1 MSSPAPTPSAP
12 AAFRLAPGG
21 LHEMVARYLLDHPS
35 ASHTPTAVAKAL
47 TRSNGAVGNA
57 LHRLAEAGQATLTST
72 KPRRYTATP
81 TTRDAF
87 GRTGIPPVA
96 RPRPAP
102 APPPA
107 AVPKPRPALP
117 PTTPDGGIIR
127 PSGQVY
133 RPRKLADLP
142 DVEVLRKLRTA
153 EVPVLLYGPPGT
165 GKTSVIEAAFGDDLI
180 TIAGD
185 GDTQVG
191 DLIGE
196 YTQTPD
202 GRYEFVYGPLITAM
216 QEGKVLLV
224 DDATLISPAVLAV
237 MYPAMDGRK
246 RIIVKAH
253 KGEAVEAAPG
263 FYVIAGHNP
272 GVHGAILSEALSSRF
287 AVQVEVSTDFD
298 LATKLK
304 IDSRAVRVARN
315 LARRRESGEIGWS
328 PQLREL
334 IAFQKIADVLGVP
347 AAAANLM
354 GIAPAEDR
362 PVVADTVEKVFGIKL
377 APLALGK
384 QI

>member
-12 AAFRLAPGG
+12 RLAPFE
-21 LHEMVARYLLDHPS
+21 LHQLVARYLLDHPS
-35 ASHTPTAVAKAL
+35 GSHTPTTVAKAL
-47 TRSNGAVGNA
+47 ARSNGAVGNA

-87 GRTGIPPVA
+87 GRTGTPPVA
-96 RPRPAP
+96 KPRPTPPLVPAP
-102 APPPA
+102 AV
-107 AVPKPRPALP
+107 VPKPRPPLP

-202 GRYEFVYGPLITAM
+202 GRYEFIHGPLITAM
-216 QEGKVLLV
+216 VEGKVLLI

-237 MYPAMDGRK
+237 VYPAMDGRK
-246 RIIVKAH
+246 RIVVKAH
-253 KGEAVEAAPG
+253 KGETIDAAPG

-272 GVHGAILSEALSSRF
+272 GVHGAILTEALSSRF
-287 AVQVEVSTDFD
+287 SVQVEVSTDFD
-298 LATKLK
+298 LATRLK
-304 IDSRAVRVARN
+304 IDSRAVTVARN
-315 LARRRESGEIGWS
+315 LHRRREAGDIGWS

-334 IAFQKIADVLGVP
+334 IAFQKIVDVLGVP
-347 AAAANLM
+347 AAAANLI
-354 GIAPAEDR
+354 GIAPEEDR
-362 PVVADTVEKVFGIKL
+362 PTVTDTVEKAFGAKL
-377 APLALGK
+377 TPLALGT

>member
-1 MSSPAPTPSAP
+1 MSSPAPPP
-12 AAFRLAPGG
+12 AAEALRLAPYA
-21 LHEMVARYLLDHPS
+21 LRRLVAEYLLHNPGPQ
-35 ASHTPTAVAKAL
+35 APTAVAQAL
-47 TRSNGAVGNA
+47 GRSSGAVGNA
-57 LHRLAEAGQATLTST
+57 LERLTEAGQAVLTSP
-72 KPRRYTATP
+72 KPLRYAATD
-81 TTRDAF
+81 TTRDALSIKA
-87 GRTGIPPVA
+87 GVLPPKA
-96 RPRPAP
+96 PPAP
-102 APPPA
+102 APVPPKPRPA
-107 AVPKPRPALP
+107 AVPK
-117 PTTPDGGIIR
+117 TTPDGGIIR

-142 DVEVLRKLRTA
+142 DVEVLRKLRAA

-185 GDTQVG
+185 GDTQTS

-202 GRYEFVYGPLITAM
+202 GRYEFIYGPLITAM

-253 KGEAVEAAPG
+253 KGETIEAAPG
-263 FYVIAGHNP
+263 FYIVAGHNP
-272 GVHGAILSEALSSRF
+272 GVHGAILTEALSSRF
-287 AVQVEVSTDFD
+287 SVQVEVSTDFD
-298 LATKLK
+298 LANRLN
-304 IDSRAVRVARN
+304 INRWAVNVARN
-315 LARRRESGEIGWS
+315 LARRRESGDVGWS

-334 IAFQKIADVLGVP
+334 IAFQKIADVLGLR
-347 AAAANLM
+347 AAAANLI
-354 GIAPAEDR
+354 GIAPLEDR
-362 PVVADTVEKVFGIKL
+362 PVVADTVQKVFGEKF
-377 APLALGK
+377 APLSLGT

>member
-1 MSSPAPTPSAP
+1 MSSPAPPP
-12 AAFRLAPGG
+12 AAEAPRLAPYA
-21 LHEMVARYLLDHPS
+21 LRRLVAEYLLRNPGPQ
-35 ASHTPTAVAKAL
+35 APTAVAQAL
-47 TRSNGAVGNA
+47 GRSSGAVGNA
-57 LHRLAEAGQATLTST
+57 LERLAEAGQAVLTSP
-72 KPRRYTATP
+72 KPLRYAATD
-81 TTRDAF
+81 TTRDALSIKV
-87 GRTGIPPVA
+87 GVLSTPKTP
-96 RPRPAP
+96 PAP
-102 APPPA
+102 APPTPPA
-107 AVPKPRPALP
+107 APR
-117 PTTPDGGIIR
+117 TTPDGGIIR

-142 DVEVLRKLRTA
+142 DVEVLRKLRAA

-202 GRYEFVYGPLITAM
+202 GRYVFIYGPLITAM
-216 QEGKVLLV
+216 LEGRVLLV

-253 KGEAVEAAPG
+253 KGETIEAAPG

-272 GVHGAILSEALSSRF
+272 GVHGAILTEALSSRF
-287 AVQVEVSTDFD
+287 SVQVEVSTDFA
-298 LATKLK
+298 LATRLK
-304 IDSRAVRVARN
+304 IDWRAVTVARN
-315 LARRRESGEIGWS
+315 LHRRRESGDIGWS

-334 IAFQKIADVLGVP
+334 IAFQKIADVLGDA
-347 AAAANLM
+347 AAAANLI

-362 PVVADTVEKVFGIKL
+362 PTVADTVEKAFGMKL
-377 APLALGK
+377 TPLALGA